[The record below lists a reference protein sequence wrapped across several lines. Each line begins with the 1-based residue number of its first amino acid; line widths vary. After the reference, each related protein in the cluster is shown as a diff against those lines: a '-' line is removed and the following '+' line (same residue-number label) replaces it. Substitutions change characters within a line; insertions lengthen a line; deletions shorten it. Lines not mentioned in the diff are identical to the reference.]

1 MNPVNPMNR
10 LALAALLCSSLSA
23 TPFALSAGLGVGHF
37 AGSTSDAKTNDRPYE
52 FGAPA
57 FGLKVVDPSGSLLSF
72 LAGVSGN
79 YGRMKGAQ
87 DRAAQSADGTATYE
101 MRTSV
106 NSTGSTQTLEVLWA
120 TGGSY
125 TSTAPDGR
133 KIEDTQAELTAV
145 QASLNAQ
152 LAAWNG
158 LGGMPLSVVAQ
169 AKGVLGFFDITAR
182 DYSGYPI
189 NEGKIWFT
197 FPVGA
202 ALVYDAPMGLSA
214 QVFAGYDPI
223 TGLVSVF
230 SSNVHQAWEL
240 GAGATW
246 QPLTWLAVDASLT
259 RQATNIDNRNVW
271 SFATTSLQA
280 GARIDFAGL

>member
-1 MNPVNPMNR
+1 MNR
-10 LALAALLCSSLSA
+10 IALAALLSSALS
-23 TPFALSAGLGVGHF
+23 TTSFALSLGVGAGHF
-37 AGSTSDAKTNDRPYE
+37 SGSTSGAKTNALPYE

-57 FGLKVVDPSGSLLSF
+57 FSLKVVDPSGSMLSF
-72 LAGVSGN
+72 LSGVSGN

-87 DRAAQSADGTATYE
+87 DRAAQSADGTASYE

-106 NSTGSTQTLEVLWA
+106 NSTGSTQTLEILWA
-120 TGGSY
+120 SGSSF
-125 TSTAPDGR
+125 TSTLPDGR
-133 KIEDTQAELTAV
+133 KLEDEKADLTAL

-158 LGGMPLSVVAQ
+158 LGGLPLSVVAQ
-169 AKGVLGFFDITAR
+169 AKGVLGFFSVTTKDA
-182 DYSGYPI
+182 SGYLTD
-189 NEGKIWFT
+189 EAKAWFT

-202 ALVYDAPMGLSA
+202 ALVYDAPLNLSA
-214 QVFAGYDPI
+214 QVFAGYDPV

-246 QPLTWLAVDASLT
+246 QPMKWLAVDASLT
-259 RQATNIDNRNVW
+259 RQATNIDSRNVW
-271 SFATTSLQA
+271 SFSTTSIQA
-280 GARIDFAGL
+280 GARVDFAGL

>member
-1 MNPVNPMNR
+1 MNR
-10 LALAALLCSSLSA
+10 NVLAALLCASLPVTS
-23 TPFALSAGLGVGHF
+23 FALSAGLGVGHF
-37 AGSTSDAKTNDRPYE
+37 SGSTSGAKTNALPYE

-72 LAGVSGN
+72 LSGVSGN

-87 DRAAQSADGTATYE
+87 DRAAQSADGTASYE
-101 MRTSV
+101 VRTSV

-120 TGGSY
+120 TGGSF
-125 TSTAPDGR
+125 TSTTPDGR
-133 KIEDTQAELTAV
+133 KVEDTDADLTAV

-158 LGGMPLSVVAQ
+158 LGGLPLSVVAQ
-169 AKGVLGFFDITAR
+169 AKGVLGFFDASYK
-182 DYSGYPI
+182 DAAGYATD
-189 NEGKIWFT
+189 EAKLWMT

-214 QVFAGYDPI
+214 QVFAGYDPV
-223 TGLVSVF
+223 TGVVSIF

-246 QPLTWLAVDASLT
+246 QPVKWLAVDASLT
-259 RQATNIDNRNVW
+259 RQATNIDSRNVW
-271 SFATTSLQA
+271 SLATTSLQA
-280 GARIDFAGL
+280 GARIDFAGF